1 MLLCESLCLCG
12 EFLFSKTMATPKA
25 SYEFAPGG
33 VESAL
38 EFLKR
43 LRFELREI
51 RMVRVYKDLWRI
63 FDINGDY
70 FEMTGVGYPDAD
82 IVPLLRNL
90 KAAFNPQTIHEATD
104 DEYKEFK
111 TGNRRCWAEDRV
123 M

>member
-1 MLLCESLCLCG
+1 
-12 EFLFSKTMATPKA
+12 MAEPKA
-25 SYEFAPGG
+25 IHDFVPGG
-33 VESAL
+33 VDAAL

-43 LRFELREI
+43 TRNELREL
-51 RMVRVYKDLWRI
+51 RRVRVYPHHWHI

-70 FEMTGVGYPDAD
+70 FEMRGVGYADED

-90 KAAFNPQTIHEATD
+90 KTAFNPQTIHEPTT
-104 DEYKEFK
+104 EGFKEFK